1 MIKEVI
7 VVEGKN
13 DVQAVRRAVEA
24 ECIVTGGFNLAPYTM
39 ERIEQAYKKRG
50 IIILTDPDS
59 AGERIRKF
67 LSKRFPEAKHA
78 FIPKD
83 EATANDDIG
92 VEQASGHSIRM
103 ALAKVRYLEW
113 QPGEEFKLSDML
125 AYSLSGAPDAAERR
139 ARLGAKLGIGYAN
152 AKTFLSRLNN
162 YGVTRVEFDEAIQGL
177 VKFEQE
183 ATQSCSQQ
191 LPKEM

>member
-78 FIPKD
+78 FIPRE
-83 EATANDDIG
+83 EATANDDVG

-113 QPGEEFKLSDML
+113 QPGEEFKLSDMM
-125 AYSLSGAPDAAERR
+125 AYGLSGTPDAAERR
-139 ARLGAKLGIGYAN
+139 ACLGAKLGIGYAN
-152 AKTFLSRLNN
+152 AKTFLYRLNH
-162 YGVTRVEFDEAIQGL
+162 YGVTRVEFDEAIQSL
-177 VKFEQE
+177 AKFEQE